1 MKEERGGAVEGCR
14 SGIGP
19 GSIASSVDIAKWRP
33 RELPTD
39 NVHASA
45 KKSWNTHRLGWR
57 VGADFASAASAGV
70 LVAPVITI
78 IDRYEPLI
86 ILLTLLDPLADIN
99 QRDHRECLRPKFLDI
114 ECPLLPSRLTRQT
127 SSLCL
132 LETIRPHLRSLHRHL
147 PNRKLHRH
155 FILHSSQ
162 HVDHFHHSWYR
173 QIRRNVLGKPFT
185 LPLERYTFHSPL

>member
-14 SGIGP
+14 SGISSGN
-19 GSIASSVDIAKWRP
+19 IASSVDFAKWRP
-33 RELPTD
+33 RELPAD
-39 NVHASA
+39 NVPTSA
-45 KKSWNTHRLGWR
+45 KGSWNTHRLGWR

-78 IDRYEPLI
+78 IDRYELRI
-86 ILLTLLDPLADIN
+86 ILLTLLDALADIN

-114 ECPLLPSRLTRQT
+114 ECPILPSRLTPPT
-127 SSLCL
+127 ASLCL
-132 LETIRPHLRSLHRHL
+132 LETILPHLRSLHRHL
-147 PNRKLHRH
+147 PNRKLDRH

-162 HVDHFHHSWYR
+162 HVNHVRHSWYR

-185 LPLERYTFHSPL
+185 LPLERHTFYA